1 MLHQEQV
8 LREVQPPSGQ
18 TQCLESEHEC
28 HLALRDEV
36 ECHSTRDEA
45 KLDHDVVGPDGEHP
59 LGSWDKAVSGQC

>member
-8 LREVQPPSGQ
+8 LREGQPPSGQ
-18 TQCLESEHEC
+18 HLESEHEC
-28 HLALRDEV
+28 HLALEDEV

-59 LGSWDKAVSGQC
+59 LDSWDKAVNGQH